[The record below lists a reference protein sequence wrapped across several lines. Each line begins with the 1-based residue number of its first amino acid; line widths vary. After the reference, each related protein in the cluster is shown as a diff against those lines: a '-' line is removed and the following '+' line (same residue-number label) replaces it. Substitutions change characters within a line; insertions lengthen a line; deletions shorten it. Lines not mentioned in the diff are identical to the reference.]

1 MTRPDPNSR
10 PNVLLIT
17 VDHWFGRLLGGAGHP
32 VIQTPTLDS
41 LAAAGTRYTRAYS
54 ESPVCV
60 PARRTIMTGT
70 TPRSHGDRTFQ
81 QDLPMAEGLPTLAQT
96 FRDNGYQAY
105 AVGKLHVYPQRSRI
119 GFDDVLLSEEGRS
132 QWGVADDYERFLAA
146 NGHAGLSYA
155 HGMSNNQYTA
165 RPWHLPEAMHVT
177 HWAAR
182 SMAETIV
189 RRDPTRPAFW
199 YLSFTAPHP
208 PLTPPAA
215 YLDMYAGQE
224 MDERIVGDWVTEG
237 DKAPA
242 QLQRRR
248 HADSPIGRRD
258 AEEQLAKRAF
268 YAQCTYVDHQ
278 LRFVIGTLREQGL
291 LDDTVILFT
300 SDHGDMLGDHDL
312 WAKRVFYEKS
322 ANVPMLLV
330 GDTATEQVPAG
341 TVDDRLVGLQ
351 DVMPTLLGLAGIP
364 VPETVEGVSMV
375 DGERTFLHGE
385 YGEGSEATRMAH
397 DGRYKLVY
405 YPMGDVVQ
413 LFDVPNDPWDERD
426 LAHDPDLATVR
437 ERLLRRIAEEAY
449 GSDRDWITDGIPTG
463 LPTQPQHLPVD
474 RGLSQQRGLH

>member
-1 MTRPDPNSR
+1 MSTR

-17 VDHWFGRLLGGAGHP
+17 VDHWFGRLLGCAGHP

-60 PARRTIMTGT
+60 PARRSIMTGA

-81 QDLPMAEGLPTLAQT
+81 QDLPMPELATLAQT

-119 GFDDVLLSEEGRS
+119 GFDDVWLSEEGRS

-155 HGMSNNQYTA
+155 HGMSNNQYTY

-182 SMAETIV
+182 TMAETIV

-224 MDERIVGDWVTEG
+224 MDEPVIGDWVVG
-237 DKAPA
+237 DEAAPP

-248 HADSPIGRRD
+248 HADSPVGMRE
-258 AEEQLAKRAF
+258 AEEQAAKRAF

-291 LDDTVILFT
+291 LDDTVIMFT

-330 GDTATEQVPAG
+330 GDAASGRVPAG
-341 TVDDRLVGLQ
+341 EVDGRLVGLQ
-351 DVMPTLLGLAGIP
+351 DVMPTLLGLAGIE
-364 VPETVEGVSMV
+364 VPDEVEGVSMV
-375 DGERTFLHGE
+375 DGTRTFLHGE
-385 YGEGSEATRMAH
+385 YGEGAEATRMAH

-405 YPMGDVVQ
+405 YPMGNIVQ
-413 LFDVPNDPWDERD
+413 LFDVPEDPWDEHD
-426 LAHDPDLATVR
+426 LGDAAELAPVR
-437 ERLLRRIAEEAY
+437 ERLLRKIADEAY
-449 GSDRDWITDGIPTG
+449 GTDLEWITDGLPTG
-463 LPTQPQHLPVD
+463 LAAETPRFSVD

>member
-1 MTRPDPNSR
+1 MPAR

-17 VDHWFGRLLGGAGHP
+17 VDHWFGRLLGCAGHP

-60 PARRTIMTGT
+60 PARRSIMTGT
-70 TPRSHGDRTFQ
+70 TPRTHGDRIFQ
-81 QDLPMAEGLPTLAQT
+81 QDLPMPELPTLAQT

-105 AVGKLHVYPQRSRI
+105 AVGKLHVFPQRSRI
-119 GFDDVLLSEEGRS
+119 GFDDVWLSEEGRS

-155 HGMSNNQYTA
+155 HGMSNNQYTY
-165 RPWHLPEAMHVT
+165 RPWHLPETMHVT

-182 SMAETIV
+182 TMAETIV
-189 RRDPTRPAFW
+189 RRDPTKPAFW

-224 MDERIVGDWVTEG
+224 MDEPIVGDWVVQGET
-237 DKAPA
+237 APP

-248 HADSPIGRRD
+248 HADSPVGMRE
-258 AEEQLAKRAF
+258 AEELAAKRAF

-291 LDDTVILFT
+291 LDDTVIMFT

-330 GDTATEQVPAG
+330 GDTTSGRVPTG
-341 TVDDRLVGLQ
+341 EVDDRLVGLQ
-351 DVMPTLLGLAGIP
+351 DVMPTLLGLAGIE
-364 VPETVEGVSMV
+364 VPDEVEGVSMV
-375 DGERTFLHGE
+375 EDTRTFLHGE
-385 YGEGSEATRMAH
+385 YGEGAEATRMAH
-397 DGRYKLVY
+397 DGRHKLVY
-405 YPMGDVVQ
+405 YPMGNVVQ
-413 LFDVPNDPWDERD
+413 LFDVPADPWDEHD
-426 LAHDPDLATVR
+426 LAGVPELAPVR
-437 ERLLRRIAEEAY
+437 ERLLRKIADEAY
-449 GSDRDWITDGIPTG
+449 GTDLEWITDGLPAG
-463 LPTQPQHLPVD
+463 LQAQAQRLPVD